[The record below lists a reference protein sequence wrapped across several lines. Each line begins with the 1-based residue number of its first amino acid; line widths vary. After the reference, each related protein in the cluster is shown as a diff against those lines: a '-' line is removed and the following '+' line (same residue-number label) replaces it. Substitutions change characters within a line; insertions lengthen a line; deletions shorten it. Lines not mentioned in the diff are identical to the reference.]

1 MTGDDLWPLAP
12 AESMLDPDTIARNV
26 EEKALAL
33 AGLDRKKM
41 EIRDLRARLTA
52 AKLERENQATADSIL
67 ADVVPVV
74 NRNGFAV
81 GYMTGDRFALTTRP
95 PSKEPD
101 FGYYAPDMDA
111 DVVGRLAGLVHGHG
125 WVVARLWELPVGT
138 TARTVEGGIKMF
150 SGPLG
155 EREDRGDEYL
165 KAYKH
170 TVLVGTPQFVAST
183 ADGFLAGWCGFR
195 PRTSTAGKRLAGRSA
210 VSVLLAILALVLCP
224 WLVGSPSSFVVA
236 TGLFLAA
243 NYLLRSWAAF
253 PLVALLP
260 VWLARRW
267 RPSLDRYRTSMVS
280 NRFIDRLA
288 DRIGR
293 RTALWYW
300 RPVAPIGPDTSPD
313 PFADA
318 TKRKG

>member
-1 MTGDDLWPLAP
+1 MTSNDLWPLAP
-12 AESMLDPDTIARNV
+12 VETMLDPDTITRNV
-26 EEKALAL
+26 EEKSLAL
-33 AGLDRKKM
+33 AGFDRRTA

-52 AKLERENQATADSIL
+52 AKLARENQTAAESIL

-81 GYMTGDRFALTTRP
+81 GYMTGDRFALTARL
-95 PSKEPD
+95 PSKELD

-111 DVVGRLAGLVHGHG
+111 DVVGRLAGLIHGHG
-125 WVVARLWELPVGT
+125 WMVARLWVLPVGT

-155 EREDRGDEYL
+155 ERDDRADEYL

-170 TVLVGTPQFVAST
+170 TVIVGTPPFVAST
-183 ADGFLAGWCGFR
+183 ADGFLGGWCDFI
-195 PRTSTAGKRLAGRSA
+195 PRTSAAGRRFAGRAA
-210 VSVLLAILALVLCP
+210 VSVLLAVLARVLCP
-224 WLVGSPSSFVVA
+224 WLVGSPSSFVLA
-236 TGLFLAA
+236 TALFLAA

-260 VWLARRW
+260 AWLARRW
-267 RPSLDRYRTSMVS
+267 RPSLDRYRTSTVS

-300 RPVAPIGPDTSPD
+300 RPVAPIGPDTNPD
-313 PFADA
+313 PPTDT